1 MITLVFTSKIL
12 CGPEQNTYN
21 RLKEMRKAESGRRKG
36 ARLVLPYSGSVTTF
50 PQETHVKKRK
60 SGKMGHSAFRF
71 PTSAFLHGVPGMPF
85 LFIGSTGDNAGHTL
99 LTWAIVQRLAE
110 RGVKCGF
117 VKPFG
122 THPVQVD
129 GLWTDHDAVLFK
141 EALGLSEPLSE
152 ICPYPVADSTWR
164 EPEATEVLEKLQGSI
179 RKLAEGK
186 DLLVI
191 MGSRHIFFDDA
202 ARPLPDISLI
212 PALGADFILVHR
224 YRKVSKSIY
233 SILSVCSLLRE
244 SIRGIVFN
252 RVPPEDLP
260 LVKEKVLTSL
270 VQKGVPALAAVS
282 EDPLLSSRTLREIR
296 EILGGEVLCGEEG
309 MERPVA
315 SMTVGLSDLP
325 PELLL
330 FKRAYNKIVLLSWSE
345 ETGKEGDPGHRPVA
359 AILLTGGRSPAPQLI
374 QAAEKASIPLLLVKP
389 DTFAV
394 LERLEQSPSILSCR
408 DVVKLHRFTRMLDRQ
423 NGLDKLLAGL
433 RIP

>member
-1 MITLVFTSKIL
+1 
-12 CGPEQNTYN
+12 
-21 RLKEMRKAESGRRKG
+21 
-36 ARLVLPYSGSVTTF
+36 
-50 PQETHVKKRK
+50 
-60 SGKMGHSAFRF
+60 
-71 PTSAFLHGVPGMPF
+71 MPF

-99 LTWAIVQRLAE
+99 LTWAMVRRLTE
-110 RGVKCGF
+110 RGIKCGF

-141 EALGLSEPLSE
+141 EVLGLSEPLSE
-152 ICPYPVADSTWR
+152 ICPYPVADSPWR

-224 YRKVSKSIY
+224 YRQISKSIY

-260 LVKEKVLTSL
+260 LVEDKVLPSL
-270 VQKGVPALAAVS
+270 VQKGVPALAAVP

-296 EILGGEVLCGEEG
+296 EILGGEVLCGKEG
-309 MERPVA
+309 LVRPVA

-325 PELLL
+325 PELQL
-330 FKRAYNKIVLLSWSE
+330 FKRAYNKIVLLSWSDKS
-345 ETGKEGDPGHRPVA
+345 GKEGDLGHRPVA
-359 AILLTGGRSPAPQLI
+359 GILLTGGRSPAPQLI

-394 LERLEQSPSILSCR
+394 LERLEQSPSILSSW
-408 DVVKLHRFTRMLDRQ
+408 DEAKLRRFSEMLDRQ
-423 NGLDKLLAGL
+423 NGLDKLIERL
-433 RIP
+433 RVR